1 MAFALY
7 LSVSGSIV
15 SAPEQQHKRQNPQ
28 EKEEE
33 QEDMDDAALSAA
45 LVAAVRELFKGPN
58 RDQLSV
64 NNVRKQVEEE
74 QGLDSGFFAGPEW
87 KSRSKTLIKETVVRH

>member
-1 MAFALY
+1 
-7 LSVSGSIV
+7 
-15 SAPEQQHKRQNPQ
+15 
-28 EKEEE
+28 
-33 QEDMDDAALSAA
+33 MDDAALSAA

-74 QGLDSGFFAGPEW
+74 HGLDSGFLAGAEW
-87 KSRSKTLIKETVVRH
+87 KSRSKTLIKETVVRYSIILL